1 MLRSSRMIS
10 ALKTADFWRVSG
22 MIYGLDCLGRFWIVL
37 GRSVYGKI
45 PRARGFGKLIIVLYH
60 PRKSSCTIGN
70 WSHRPG
76 RCGDRPGRSD

>member
-1 MLRSSRMIS
+1 MLRSSRTIS
-10 ALKTADFWRVSG
+10 ALKTADFYSVSR
-22 MIYGLDCLGRFWIVL
+22 MISGLDRPGRFWIVL

-45 PRARGFGKLIIVLYH
+45 PRVRGFGKLIIVLYR
-60 PRKSSCTIGN
+60 PGKSSCTIGN